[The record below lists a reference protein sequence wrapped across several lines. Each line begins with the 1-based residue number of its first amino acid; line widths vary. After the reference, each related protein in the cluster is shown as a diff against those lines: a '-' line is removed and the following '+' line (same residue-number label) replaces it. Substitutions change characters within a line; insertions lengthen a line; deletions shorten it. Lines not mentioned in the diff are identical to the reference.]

1 MMLDQIT
8 HNALRTSR
16 RIRGAI
22 QVQRLHLDGQAPA
35 AVQRALKRSIYG
47 RPSAAE
53 RDWIRRIELQRTALL
68 GSNQP
73 MADGRTIG
81 RMTLSSKQARWAYLL
96 FRLVRE
102 LQPQITLELGSCVGI
117 SGSYLAAAMDLN
129 NWGSLYTLEGT
140 PELVSQTRSTFA
152 TLGLTHAEVIPGFFH
167 DTLVPLL
174 ADFRFPVDLAFID
187 GHHEE
192 QATLDYM
199 DLILAR
205 ASREAVLVFDDIH
218 YSAPMLRAWKT
229 IERDARF
236 AVTVDLKS
244 TSSLGIA
251 VVSKSASQRNQR
263 LALSYY

>member
-1 MMLDQIT
+1 MLDKIT
-8 HNALRTSR
+8 HDALRTSR
-16 RIRGAI
+16 RIRGAV
-22 QVQRLHLDGQAPA
+22 QVQRLHLDGEAPA
-35 AVQRALKRSIYG
+35 AVQRALKGALCG
-47 RPSAAE
+47 RPSAVE
-53 RDWIRRIELQRTALL
+53 KNWIRRIELQRTALL

-102 LQPQITLELGSCVGI
+102 LQPHLTLELGSCVGI
-117 SGSYLAAAMDLN
+117 SGSYLAAAMELN
-129 NWGSLYTLEGT
+129 QQGTLYTLEGT
-140 PELVSQTRSTFA
+140 PELVDQTRSTFA
-152 TLGLTHAEVIPGFFH
+152 NLGLSDATDVIPGFFH
-167 DTLVPLL
+167 DTLAPLL
-174 ADFRFPVDLAFID
+174 ADFINPVDLAFID

-192 QATLDYM
+192 QPTYDYM

-205 ASREAVLVFDDIH
+205 VGDEAVLVFDDIH

-229 IERDARF
+229 IERDPRF
-236 AVTVDLKS
+236 AVTVDLKT

-251 VVSKSASQRNQR
+251 VVSKTATRRNQR

>member
-102 LQPQITLELGSCVGI
+102 LKPHLTLELGSCVGI
-117 SGSYLAAAMDLN
+117 SGSYLAAAMELN
-129 NWGSLYTLEGT
+129 GQGSLYTLEGT
-140 PELVSQTRSTFA
+140 PELVRQTRSTFA
-152 TLGLTHAEVIPGFFH
+152 TLGLDEEVIPGFFH
-167 DTLVPLL
+167 DTLAPLL
-174 ADFRFPVDLAFID
+174 ADFINPVDLAFID

-192 QATLDYM
+192 QPTYDYM
-199 DLILAR
+199 EQILAR
-205 ASREAVLVFDDIH
+205 VGDEAVLVFDDIH

-251 VVSKSASQRNQR
+251 VVSKSATRRDQR